1 MQALHGLITL
11 VMRPNDKLLS
21 ECRVETMRA
30 SGKGGQHV
38 NRTDSAVKLTHIPT
52 GLTVKVQESPS
63 QHRNKAIA
71 LELLKRK
78 IETYRRV
85 KKPRKKTKK
94 PASVKEKDLQTKKKH
109 SVLKKNRKKV
119 SKEEL

>member
-1 MQALHGLITL
+1 ML

-85 KKPRKKTKK
+85 KKPRKKNKK
-94 PASVKEKDLQTKKKH
+94 TSQ
-109 SVLKKNRKKV
+109 R
-119 SKEEL
+119 

>member
-1 MQALHGLITL
+1 
-11 VMRPNDKLLS
+11 MRPNDKLLS